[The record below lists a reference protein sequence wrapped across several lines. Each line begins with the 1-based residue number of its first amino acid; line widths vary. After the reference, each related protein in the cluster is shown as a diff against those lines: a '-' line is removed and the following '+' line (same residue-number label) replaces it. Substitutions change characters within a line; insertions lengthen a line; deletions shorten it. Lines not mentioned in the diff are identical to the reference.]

1 MRSLVLGVAAA
12 SVAGAGWL
20 QWGGTSDAATGPAQ
34 IRLTTKQVKY
44 HRVDTGRSGRS
55 PGDMEIITH
64 LLYNKGVTPRALGHS
79 EFVCTFTIDI
89 SRSCRATFFLPR
101 GTLVVGGSLRFR
113 QIYQLAVLG
122 GTRLYDNARGTLTVT
137 RLRKNPRRDLM
148 LFRLIG

>member
-1 MRSLVLGVAAA
+1 MRNLVLGVAAA

-20 QWGGTSDAATGPAQ
+20 HLSSDAATGPAQ
-34 IRLTTKQVKY
+34 IRLTTKQVRY

-55 PGDMEIITH
+55 PGDMEIMAH
-64 LLYNKGVTPRALGHS
+64 LLYNRGITPKALGHS
-79 EFVCTFTIDI
+79 EFVCTFTLDI

-101 GTLVVGGSLRFR
+101 GTLVVAGSLRFR
-113 QIYQLAVLG
+113 QIYQLAVVG

-148 LFRLIG
+148 LFRLVG

>member
-1 MRSLVLGVAAA
+1 MRSLLLGVVAA

-20 QWGGTSDAATGPAQ
+20 QHHSDAATGPAQ
-34 IRLTTKQVKY
+34 IRLTTKQVRY
-44 HRVDTGRSGRS
+44 VRLDNGRSGRS
-55 PGDMEIITH
+55 PGDVEIIAH

-113 QIYQLAVLG
+113 QIYQLAILG

-137 RLRKNPRRDLM
+137 RLSKTPRRDLM
-148 LFRLIG
+148 LFRLTG

>member
-1 MRSLVLGVAAA
+1 MRYLVLGVAAA

-20 QWGGTSDAATGPAQ
+20 HSTSDAGTGPAQ
-34 IRLTTKQVKY
+34 IRLTTKQVRY
-44 HRVDTGRSGRS
+44 HRVDNGRSGRS
-55 PGDMEIITH
+55 PGDMEIIAH
-64 LLYNKGVTPRALGHS
+64 LLYNKGVTPKALGHS

-101 GTLVVGGSLRFR
+101 GTLIVGGSLRFR

-137 RLRKNPRRDLM
+137 RLRRTPRRDLM
-148 LFRLIG
+148 LFRLVG

>member
-1 MRSLVLGVAAA
+1 MRNLVLGVAAA

-20 QWGGTSDAATGPAQ
+20 QWSSDAATGPAQ
-34 IRLTTKQVKY
+34 IRLTTKQVRY
-44 HRVDTGRSGRS
+44 HRVDTGRPGRS
-55 PGDMEIITH
+55 PGDMEIVAH
-64 LLYNKGVTPRALGHS
+64 LLFNKGITPRALGHS

-137 RLRKNPRRDLM
+137 RLRRNPRRDLM
-148 LFRLIG
+148 LFRLIC

>member
-1 MRSLVLGVAAA
+1 VRYLVLGVAAA

-20 QWGGTSDAATGPAQ
+20 HSTSDAGTGPAQ
-34 IRLTTKQVKY
+34 IRLTTKQVRY
-44 HRVDTGRSGRS
+44 HRVDNGRSGRS
-55 PGDMEIITH
+55 PGDMEIIAH
-64 LLYNKGVTPRALGHS
+64 LLYNKGITPKALGHS

-101 GTLVVGGSLRFR
+101 GTLIVGGSLRFR

-137 RLRKNPRRDLM
+137 RLRKSPRRDLM
-148 LFRLIG
+148 LFRLVG